1 MTTEEENT
9 TVQKR
14 KSLAVDEK
22 TYDLLN
28 QICFKERR
36 SKIDQL
42 KILIEGSHQEHFGES
57 A

>member
-1 MTTEEENT
+1 MTEEENT

-57 A
+57 AQ

>member
-1 MTTEEENT
+1 MEAEKS
-9 TVQKR
+9 VADKKR
-14 KSLAVDEK
+14 KSLAVDEQ

-42 KILIEGSHQEHFGES
+42 KILIENSHDEHFGDT